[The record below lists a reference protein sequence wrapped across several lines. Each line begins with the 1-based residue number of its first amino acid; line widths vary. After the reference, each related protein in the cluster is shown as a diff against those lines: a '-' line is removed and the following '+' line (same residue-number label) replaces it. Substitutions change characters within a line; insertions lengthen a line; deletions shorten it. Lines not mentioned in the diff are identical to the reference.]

1 MKQKI
6 MQLDE
11 KSMSLLEA
19 RIPELADGAVKQAY
33 YQALT
38 SGSKVLEA
46 VNGKLVESSSDGSTR
61 VIKSLPAPIQVALG
75 SKRIRRR
82 VQ

>member
-1 MKQKI
+1 MKRRI
-6 MQLDE
+6 TQLDE
-11 KSMSLLEA
+11 KSMRLLEA

-61 VIKSLPAPIQVALG
+61 VIKSLRPPIPVMMG
-75 SKRIRRR
+75 SKRVRRIVR
-82 VQ
+82 

>member
-11 KSMSLLEA
+11 KSMRLLEV

-46 VNGKLVESSSDGSTR
+46 VNGELVESSSDGSTR
-61 VIKSLPAPIQVALG
+61 VIRALPAPIPVVFG
-75 SKRIRRR
+75 SKRVRRR
-82 VQ
+82 AQ

>member
-1 MKQKI
+1 MKHKI
-6 MQLDE
+6 TEHDE
-11 KSMSLLEA
+11 KSMRLLEV

-46 VNGKLVESSSDGSTR
+46 VNGELIESSSDGSTR
-61 VIKSLPAPIQVALG
+61 VIRELSAPTPVTFG
-75 SKRIRRR
+75 SKRVRRR
-82 VQ
+82 TQ